1 MARKDSDINT
11 ISDLKGRKV
20 AAYISS
26 AVYAQLYHASL
37 EAGLNPV
44 RDIKLV
50 NLRPADWVPAL
61 RRKEI
66 DAFMAWAP
74 VAALASFEPDMKIVR
89 EGTGPGEGVVG
100 IREAHL
106 AKNREATGRLMM

>member
-26 AVYAQLYHASL
+26 AVYAQLYHALL

-66 DAFMAWAP
+66 DAFMAWDRSEEHTSE
-74 VAALASFEPDMKIVR
+74 LQS
-89 EGTGPGEGVVG
+89 
-100 IREAHL
+100 
-106 AKNREATGRLMM
+106 LMRISYAVFCLKKKKTKTNQ